1 MEAVSGTEAAV
12 VAEVAEVTGPGT
24 ESGKLS
30 SRSLVSKSECVEAVS
45 SEATASL
52 QPASDLSFSGVT
64 VSGDLRVELQTI
76 HRFSQSRRRPLLWPS
91 LGWKRL
97 QAVS

>member
-30 SRSLVSKSECVEAVS
+30 SRSLVSKSECVEA
-45 SEATASL
+45 AASL
-52 QPASDLSFSGVT
+52 QPASASAFSFSGVT
-64 VSGDLRVELQTI
+64 VSGDLRIELQTI

-91 LGWKRL
+91 HGWKCL
-97 QAVS
+97 LA

>member
-24 ESGKLS
+24 ESEKLS
-30 SRSLVSKSECVEAVS
+30 SRSLVSKSECVEA
-45 SEATASL
+45 AASL
-52 QPASDLSFSGVT
+52 QPASAFSFSGVT

-91 LGWKRL
+91 PGWKRL
-97 QAVS
+97 LA